1 MKKLLFSLAVLI
13 ALTTQAQIE
22 TRGLVKS
29 VPADNSCCT
38 ILTSAAQKGQVLLS
52 NGNGVAPSWGNISFP
67 APPPQPIGAKSISGT
82 GPYYCSGLPS
92 DKNQKQWVAF
102 NNAVITVPAKT
113 VSNILISTSVIG
125 ASSRNSVAG
134 LAIGNVGCEIT
145 IQVDNT
151 IYEYNIENYSLGI
164 TKLVTGAMTS
174 GAASISNFSVQV
186 PAGNH
191 TITLLARND
200 GYNEVIKS
208 LAAVYLTALVVPVN

>member
-1 MKKLLFSLAVLI
+1 MKKLLFSCAVLI

-29 VPADNSCCT
+29 LPADNSCCT

-52 NGNGVAPSWGNISFP
+52 NGTGVAPSWGNISFP
-67 APPPQPIGAKSISGT
+67 APAPPPIGTKSFSGT
-82 GPYYCSGLPS
+82 GPFYCSGLPS
-92 DKNQKQWVAF
+92 NKSQKQWVPF
-102 NNAVITVPAKT
+102 SNAVITVTART

-125 ASSRNSVAG
+125 ASSRNSLAG
-134 LAIGNVGCEIT
+134 LAIGDVGCEIT
-145 IQVDNT
+145 VQVDNT
-151 IYEYNIENYSLGI
+151 IYEYNVDNYSLGI
-164 TKLVTGAMTS
+164 AKLVTGGMTS
-174 GAASISNFSVQV
+174 GSASISNFSVQL

-208 LAAVYLTALVVPVN
+208 LAAVYLTAVVVPVN